1 MIELKNKSQF
11 EKMKVAGRIT
21 GEALAVGA
29 AAVKPG
35 VTTKHVDEVIH
46 DYIVKCGAVP
56 AFLGYGGFP
65 GSVCESINEQVIHG
79 IPSKDVIIKEGDL
92 VKIDTGAIWEGYN
105 GDAARTVMCGEVS
118 DDARRL
124 VEATKESFWRAFS
137 VIKDH
142 IEHDEVLRLGD
153 IGNAVESYISQ
164 FGFGVV
170 RKYVGHGIGRDMHE
184 TPDVPN
190 YGRPG
195 RGMRITK
202 GMAIAVE
209 PMINL
214 GTGEVKELADGW
226 TVVPLDGS
234 LSSHYENTILL
245 TDEGV
250 VASTY
255 IEGVN

>member
-65 GSVCESINEQVIHG
+65 GSACVSINEQVIHG

-142 IEHDEVLRLGD
+142 IEHDEALRLGD

>member
-21 GEALAVGA
+21 GEALAAGV

-35 VTTKHVDEVIH
+35 ATTRHVDEVIH
-46 DYIVKCGAVP
+46 DYIVKCGATP
-56 AFLGYGGFP
+56 SFLGYGGFP
-65 GSVCESINEQVIHG
+65 GSACVSINEQVIHG
-79 IPSKDVIIKEGDL
+79 IPSKDVVIKEGDL

-105 GDAARTVMCGEVS
+105 GDAARTVMAGECS
-118 DDARRL
+118 DEARKL
-124 VEATKESFWRAFS
+124 VEETKASFWQAFNL
-137 VIKDH
+137 IKDY
-142 IEHDEVLRLGD
+142 IENGKVLRLGD
-153 IGNAVESYISQ
+153 IGNAVESYIAR

-170 RKYVGHGIGRDMHE
+170 KKYVGHGIGRDMHE
-184 TPDVPN
+184 SPDVPN
-190 YGRPG
+190 YGRAG
-195 RGMRITK
+195 RGLRITR

-214 GTGEVKELADGW
+214 GTGEVKELSDGW
-226 TVVPLDGS
+226 TVVSLDGS
-234 LSSHYENTILL
+234 LSSHYENTILI
-245 TDEGV
+245 TDDGV

>member
-65 GSVCESINEQVIHG
+65 GSACVSINEQVIHG

-137 VIKDH
+137 VITDH

>member
-56 AFLGYGGFP
+56 SFLGYGGFP
-65 GSVCESINEQVIHG
+65 GSACVSLNEQVIHG

-105 GDAARTVMCGEVS
+105 GDAARTVMCSEVS
-118 DDARRL
+118 QDARRL
-124 VEATKESFWRAFS
+124 VEATKESFWQAFS

-142 IEHDEVLRLGD
+142 IENDKTLRLGD
-153 IGNAVESYISQ
+153 IGFAVESYISK

-170 RKYVGHGIGRDMHE
+170 KKYVGHGIGRDMHE

-195 RGMRITK
+195 RGMRITT
-202 GMAIAVE
+202 GMALAVE

-214 GTGEVKELADGW
+214 GTGEVKELSDGW

-245 TDEGV
+245 TEEGV
-250 VASTY
+250 IASTY

>member
-65 GSVCESINEQVIHG
+65 GSACVSINEQVIHG

>member
-1 MIELKNKSQF
+1 M
-11 EKMKVAGRIT
+11 
-21 GEALAVGA
+21 
-29 AAVKPG
+29 
-35 VTTKHVDEVIH
+35 
-46 DYIVKCGAVP
+46 
-56 AFLGYGGFP
+56 
-65 GSVCESINEQVIHG
+65 SINEQVIHG

>member
-1 MIELKNKSQF
+1 
-11 EKMKVAGRIT
+11 MKVAGRIT

-29 AAVKPG
+29 AACRPG
-35 VTTKHVDEVIH
+35 ATTKHVDEVIH

-65 GSVCESINEQVIHG
+65 GSACVSVNEQVIHG
-79 IPSKDVIIKEGDL
+79 IPSKDVVIKEGDL
-92 VKIDTGAIWEGYN
+92 IKIDTGAIWQGYN
-105 GDAARTVMCGEVS
+105 GDAARTVMVGEVS
-118 DDARRL
+118 EDARRL
-124 VEATKESFWRAFS
+124 VEATKASFWQAFT
-137 VIKDH
+137 VIKEH
-142 IEHDEVLRLGD
+142 IENDEPLRLGD
-153 IGNAVESYISQ
+153 IGSAVENYISQ

-184 TPDVPN
+184 APDVPN

-195 RGMRITK
+195 RGMRITR
-202 GMAIAVE
+202 GMALAVE

-214 GTGEVKELADGW
+214 GTGEVKELSDGW

-234 LSSHYENTILL
+234 LSSHYENTILI